1 MPIDDYASAQALSH
15 QLDESTP
22 FSVRPGAPLL
32 KRMQAEGTPMRANR
46 DYTVDRVMYSG
57 DEGGIMCVIQ
67 PGDKDETIVGASI
80 THLNIDPAHP
90 LAEAVTAY
98 QRNRTHQL
106 WLQDQRGFSALAGQ
120 TRPAKKRK
128 RRSGFGT
135 R

>member
-1 MPIDDYASAQALSH
+1 MLIDDYASAQALSR

-22 FSVRPGAPLL
+22 FSVRPCAPLL
-32 KRMQAEGTPMRANR
+32 KRMQAEGAPMTADY
-46 DYTVDRVMYSG
+46 DYTVDKVMYSG

-67 PGDKDETIVGASI
+67 PGDKDETVVGASI
-80 THLNIDPAHP
+80 THLSIDPAHP